1 MIYVSGRI
9 DQTRLDHYKSQFL
22 QAKEY
27 LEKDVQVY
35 EDRSVVTLWDDL
47 DAMRYHLQDLSKF
60 KMNEELELRVARVMA
75 CEKLYL
81 LIGWEYDDMC
91 RLEHTYAKAY
101 GKRIIYSRKF

>member
-9 DQTRLDHYKSQFL
+9 DQTRLDHYRSQFL

-27 LEKDVQVY
+27 LENEVRIY
-35 EDRSVVTLWDDL
+35 EDKSVVTLWEDL
-47 DAMRYHLQDLSKF
+47 DVVRDEVGLPFFVMKD
-60 KMNEELELRVARVMA
+60 ELEMRVARVLA

-81 LIGWEYDDMC
+81 LIGWEMDDMC

>member
-9 DQTRLDHYKSQFL
+9 DQTRLDHYKSQFM

-35 EDRSVVTLWDDL
+35 EDKSVVTLWEDF
-47 DAMRYHLQDLSKF
+47 DAMRHYQDLSDF
-60 KMNEELELRVARVMA
+60 KMSEELEMRVARVMD

-101 GKRIIYSRKF
+101 GKRVIYSRKF